1 MDKTT
6 NQLLALIASEIMVG
20 NIMRLEYIDSGE
32 LGDGYLDELKS
43 QTQILTR
50 LTRKVN
56 RNGK

>member
-20 NIMRLEYIDSGE
+20 NIMRLEYLDSGE
-32 LGDGYLDELKS
+32 LGDGYIDELKS

>member
-32 LGDGYLDELKS
+32 LGDGYIDELKS